1 MSSDCIFCMIGVES
15 IKSEILYNNDTCF
28 VIRDIDPKAPIHL
41 LVIPYKHF
49 EDLTNFTSDFY
60 ETICGIF
67 EAIKKGATAIV
78 ANGRAPITNKVPI
91 IQVSNPR
98 KVMSK
103 IAANFFKHPSQE
115 IKIIGLEQMKCK
127 E

>member
-49 EDLTNFTSDFY
+49 GDLTNFTSDFY

-67 EAIKKGATAIV
+67 EAIKNIALQMQIKDSGYRIV
-78 ANGRAPITNKVPI
+78 INQGSNAGQ
-91 IQVSNPR
+91 QVEHLQIHILAGKPLST
-98 KVMSK
+98 M
-103 IAANFFKHPSQE
+103 
-115 IKIIGLEQMKCK
+115 G
-127 E
+127 